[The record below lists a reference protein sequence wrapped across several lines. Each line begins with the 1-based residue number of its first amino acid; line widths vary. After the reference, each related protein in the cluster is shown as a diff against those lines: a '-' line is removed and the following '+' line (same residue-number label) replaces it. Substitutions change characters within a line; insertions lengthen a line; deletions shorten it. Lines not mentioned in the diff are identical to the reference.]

1 VPCQAFAMKPKPI
14 YLHESTPMT
23 PLERF
28 RSNVAEVD
36 RLVNFDR
43 EVLQVAL
50 SAVEALHEQLK
61 ERFGDER
68 LNGSRALQVIRGI
81 RDNQTVRAKYKTI
94 YNQAV
99 VLLVSH
105 FASALG
111 DVFREAV
118 ATRLA
123 TQDPGKLMEEEFKL
137 TVSELKEREWNLKGA
152 VPDLLIA
159 KYDFTFQD
167 MGATTRAFQSYT
179 NLSTPRG
186 ECMHNII
193 AAQACRH
200 VIVHTGGRVSE
211 RTVRQVAKATP
222 RSIKP
227 VLVVDEMV
235 SFDLAELEN
244 VTTSMIQFIEQLTGN
259 THE

>member
-1 VPCQAFAMKPKPI
+1 
-14 YLHESTPMT
+14 MT

-28 RSNVAEVD
+28 KSNVTEVD

-61 ERFGDER
+61 DRFGDER
-68 LNGSRALQVIRGI
+68 MNGRRALQVISGI
-81 RDNQTVRAKYKTI
+81 RDNDTVRTKYKAI

-118 ATRLA
+118 TARLGS
-123 TQDPGKLMEEEFKL
+123 QDPGKLLEEEFKL
-137 TVSELKEREWNLKGA
+137 TVSELKEREWSLKGA
-152 VPDLLIA
+152 VPELLIA

-167 MGATTRAFQSYT
+167 MGATVRAFQSYT

-193 AAQACRH
+193 VAQACRH
-200 VIVHTGGRVSE
+200 IIVHAGGRVNE
-211 RTVRQVAKATP
+211 KTIRQVAKATP

-227 VLVVDEMV
+227 ALVIDDMV
-235 SFDLAELEN
+235 SFELSELEI
-244 VTTSMIQFIEQLTGN
+244 VKSSMLQFIEQLAEDTN
-259 THE
+259 SSTVSRL

>member
-1 VPCQAFAMKPKPI
+1 
-14 YLHESTPMT
+14 MT

-28 RSNVAEVD
+28 KSNVAEVD

-50 SAVEALHEQLK
+50 SAVATLHEKLK

-68 LNGSRALQVIRGI
+68 LNGGRALQLIRGI
-81 RDNQTVRAKYKTI
+81 RDNDTVRSKYQAI

-118 ATRLA
+118 AAHLA
-123 TQDPGKLMEEEFKL
+123 SQHPGKLMDEEFKL
-137 TVSELKEREWNLKGA
+137 TVSELKERDWSLRGA

-167 MGATTRAFQSYT
+167 MGATARAFQTYT
-179 NLSTPRG
+179 NLTTPRG

-200 VIVHTGGRVSE
+200 VIVHAGGRVSE
-211 RTVRQVAKATP
+211 KTIRQVAKATP
-222 RSIKP
+222 RFVKP
-227 VLVVDEMV
+227 DLLVDDVV
-235 SFDLAELEN
+235 SFDLSELGI
-244 VTTSMIQFIEQLTGN
+244 VKSSMIEFIEKLTEATN
-259 THE
+259 AAAI